1 MPGLPDVSSEY
12 FSVTDG
18 ENVEKLNSPLYL
30 KGGVISQFKFS
41 KDELEENKEFE
52 QSKMIKEKDN
62 LLVKDMFVEKN

>member
-52 QSKMIKEKDN
+52 
-62 LLVKDMFVEKN
+62 